1 MALPQIINPPSL
13 GGGALVIKDSHVFAT
28 NAEKEIYFAAHPTEL
43 KTNLYVQVDT
53 FFQRYTAEEVWE
65 DVTAIARGLTGA
77 TGDTGAQ
84 GATGAQGIQGPK
96 GDDGQSFVPNERGPL
111 TDARVAY
118 AESQGT
124 SSDYYF
130 ILVDPDG
137 DERTDTAPELVG
149 DMGGHLVAYNGTHW
163 IDYGLI
169 VGVPGPQGEQGEQ
182 GPAGAQG
189 EQGVPGEDGEG
200 TMLHNELL
208 NRDSNNQHPIN
219 AVTGLADALAAKLA
233 AAAVGVTVAPLD
245 ELGLVP
251 TENIPSTDHRFTTNR
266 DAAEQHPIDAITGL
280 TTALGD
286 KVETN
291 LVGAANGVASLDA
304 SGTVPPEQLPDI
316 PSGQVQ
322 SDWAQTDTEAVDHIK
337 NKPTSLP
344 PNAHAASHKTGGPDA
359 IAPADIGAESAGSAA
374 SAVSGHELTYDH
386 DDLHTHEN
394 KSTLDKIGE
403 SGGLPIWDG
412 SAWPG
417 GGGGGGGSGR
427 IEFTAGNLSDP
438 TFSPW
443 PIAVNAPV
451 DFAGAVAVRVFDA
464 TVAEGVGLGPV
475 TVSGNFKLGIRWRA
489 KTNPGATK
497 GVVFVL
503 YKAASDGAWD
513 GGTTLDTAECDDDS
527 ENYDEWT
534 VEVAAGT
541 YIFEFVRNP
550 AAAADNLVGD
560 AQVSIVSMEAV

>member
-28 NAEKEIYFAAHPTEL
+28 NAEKEVYFAAHPTEL

-280 TTALGD
+280 TAALGD

-291 LVGAANGVASLDA
+291 LVGVANGVASLDA

-322 SDWAQTDTEAVDHIK
+322 SDWAQADTEAVDYIK
-337 NKPTSLP
+337 NKPTPYTLP
-344 PNAHAASHKTGGPDA
+344 TASTTTLGGVKVDGTTVT
-359 IAPADIGAESAGSAA
+359 ITDGVISAA
-374 SAVSGHELTYDH
+374 
-386 DDLHTHEN
+386 
-394 KSTLDKIGE
+394 
-403 SGGLPIWDG
+403 
-412 SAWPG
+412 
-417 GGGGGGGSGR
+417 GGGGGSGR
-427 IEFTAGNLSDP
+427 IELTAGNLSDP

-451 DFAGAVAVRVFDA
+451 DFVGSVPVRAFDDA
-464 TVAEGVGLGPV
+464 VAEGVGIDPISV
-475 TVSGNFKLGIRWRA
+475 PGNFTLGIRWRA
-489 KTNPGATK
+489 KIDPVATK

-503 YKAASDGAWD
+503 YTSTDGVWD
-513 GGTTLDTAECDDDS
+513 GGTPLTTAECTDDS
-527 ENYDEWT
+527 ENYDEWSIT
-534 VEVAAGT
+534 ISAGT
-541 YIFEFVRNP
+541 YQFEVVRNP
-550 AAAADNLVGD
+550 AAAGDDLVGD
-560 AQVSIVSMEAV
+560 ALVTIVSMEVI